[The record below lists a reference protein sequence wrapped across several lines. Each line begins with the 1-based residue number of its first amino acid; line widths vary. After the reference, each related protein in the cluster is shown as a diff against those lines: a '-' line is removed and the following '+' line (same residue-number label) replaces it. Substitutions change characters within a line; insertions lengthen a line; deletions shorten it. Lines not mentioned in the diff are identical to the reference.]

1 MQRGRHDA
9 ESREPLPFQEDAMK
23 KLLMLG
29 LVLLPLSAWA
39 SALVLPDW
47 KTWDMDKNLGTFA
60 DALGSTVLADRVAGP
75 VEGQMAAKI
84 SAQLVQWGGLW
95 VLAPGS
101 LEGVSAIRFSARA
114 SKPCKIQ
121 IGLNDSAKS
130 VQVAFVR
137 VLSDE
142 WAEFE
147 VPLSLFQKPDW
158 TNPGGDKSKAFDPA
172 RLHDISL
179 SPITLGQV
187 DVAVGPIRAVRGK
200 AKASTGLEE
209 PKAGSEV
216 VQDFQLLDKSS
227 CGPFA
232 DDKSSIS
239 IDFSTDKD
247 QARRVAAFKASIAAK
262 GWAGYWMRAG
272 DDWTGQ
278 DWRKAKVMLVTLK
291 AESDGD
297 YTVGFNDAGQNA
309 YVARFHA
316 KAGDWQTVSVPFSAF
331 VLNPFYQPPQAK
343 GGEQDLSRIETFNLA
358 PSGEGKIS
366 YKVA

>member
-1 MQRGRHDA
+1 
-9 ESREPLPFQEDAMK
+9 MK

-29 LVLLPLSAWA
+29 LALLPLKAWA
-39 SALVLPDW
+39 GSLVLPDW
-47 KTWDMDKNLGTFA
+47 KAWDMGKNLGTFA
-60 DALGSTVLADRVAGP
+60 DTLGSTVAASC
-75 VEGQMAAKI
+75 VEGPAEGRKAAKI
-84 SAQLVQWGGLW
+84 SARLVQWGGLW

-101 LEGVSAIRFSARA
+101 LEGVSALRFSARA
-114 SKPCKIQ
+114 SRPCKLQ

-142 WAEFE
+142 WKEYE

-158 TNPGGDKSKAFDPA
+158 ANPGGEKSASFKSAS
-172 RLHDISL
+172 LHDISL

-187 DVAVGPIRAVRGK
+187 DVAVGPISAVRGK
-200 AKASTGLEE
+200 AKASTGMEE
-209 PKAGSEV
+209 PRAGSEV
-216 VQDFQLLDKSS
+216 AQDFQLLDKSS

-239 IDFSTDKD
+239 IDFAEDKD
-247 QARRVAAFKASIAAK
+247 RARRVAVFKASIAAK

-272 DDWTGQ
+272 DDWGGQ
-278 DWRKAKVMLVTLK
+278 DWRKAKAMLITIK
-291 AESDGD
+291 PESDGD

-331 VLNPFYQPPQAK
+331 GLNPYYQPPQAK
-343 GGEQDLSRIETFNLA
+343 GGDQDLSRIETFNLA
-358 PSGEGKIS
+358 PGGEGKIS
-366 YKVA
+366 YRVAEVKIER

>member
-1 MQRGRHDA
+1 
-9 ESREPLPFQEDAMK
+9 MK
-23 KLLMLG
+23 KLWMLG
-29 LVLLPLSAWA
+29 LALLPLKAW
-39 SALVLPDW
+39 SGALVLPDW
-47 KTWDMDKNLGTFA
+47 KAWDMDKNLGTFA
-60 DALGSTVLADRVAGP
+60 DALGSKVSADAVSGP
-75 VEGQMAAKI
+75 VEGQKAAKI

-114 SKPCKIQ
+114 SKPCKLQ
-121 IGLNDSAKS
+121 IGLNDKAKS
-130 VQVAFVR
+130 VEVAFVR
-137 VLSDE
+137 VLSDD

-147 VPLSLFQKPDW
+147 VPLSLFRKPDW
-158 TNPGGDKSKAFDPA
+158 TNPGGDKDKAFDPA
-172 RLHDISL
+172 SLHDISL

-187 DVAVGPIRAVRGK
+187 EVQVGPLSAVRGK
-200 AKASTGLEE
+200 AKARTGMEE
-209 PKAGSEV
+209 PQAGSEV

-239 IDFSTDKD
+239 LDLTDDKA
-247 QARRVAAFKASIAAK
+247 QGRRVALFKASIAAK

-278 DWRKAKVMLVTLK
+278 DWRKAKAMLITIK
-291 AESDGD
+291 PDSDCD

-316 KAGDWQTVSVPFSAF
+316 EAGDWQTVSVPFSAF
-331 VLNPFYQPPQAK
+331 GLNPYYQPPQAK
-343 GGEQDLSRIETFNLA
+343 GGDQDLSRIEAFNLD

-366 YKVA
+366 YRVAEVKIAR